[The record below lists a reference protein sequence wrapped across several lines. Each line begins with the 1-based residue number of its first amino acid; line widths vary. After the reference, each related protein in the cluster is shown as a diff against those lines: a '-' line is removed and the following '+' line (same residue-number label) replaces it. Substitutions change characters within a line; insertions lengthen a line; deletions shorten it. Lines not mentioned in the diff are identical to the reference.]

1 MIQGFKIETAPLTD
15 YERETV
21 LPAIIALLQERK
33 GSRRAITSKRIC
45 AMLDGYQISEPR
57 VRKIINHI
65 RTRDLVPCLI
75 ANSGGYYIAQ
85 SEDEMLNYEESLLGR
100 EEAIHIVRRAMERQ
114 RRLVYGDGQ
123 QTLFG

>member
-1 MIQGFKIETAPLTD
+1 MLQGFKTQTEPLTE
-15 YERETV
+15 YEKNMV
-21 LPAIIALLQERK
+21 MPAIITLLKERK
-33 GSRRAITSKRIC
+33 GSRSAITSKRIC
-45 AMLDGYQISEPR
+45 DILENYKISEPR

-65 RTRDLVPCLI
+65 RTNDLVPCLI

-85 SEDEMLNYEESLLGR
+85 SEDEMLNYEDSLLGR

-114 RRLVYGDGQ
+114 RRMLYGDGQ